1 MIKIQKITLKNET
14 SRRKIKMKNNKMKK
28 KNKNKN
34 DISLYQDSN
43 KFT

>member
-1 MIKIQKITLKNET
+1 MIKIQKITLKNEA
-14 SRRKIKMKNNKMKK
+14 SRRKMKMKNNKMKK